1 MKRKFLSVLTII
13 CFVSIILIPIGI
25 CFMWFSTQWKKRIKI
40 LLTSVLSA
48 LYIALIVIFLLLEPS
63 YNTSGVTLPL
73 SYNKGYT
80 AFESNNASTKKP
92 AEKKST
98 DLKSSTSTL
107 DDIIDNPKA
116 ASKLP
121 RKITKAKGGKN
132 SRFVYLL
139 AVILLMLYLIIRR
152 NLKSS
157 KKADYEN
164 PYVDTNLYKLPLADD
179 AKMPMVHFLHL
190 QPNAGEKILFA
201 TETNQQG
208 NEGSF
213 VVTNQRVIILNKEE
227 NSEFPLKVLEAVSSV
242 SNNVMLLTSGSRK
255 YYIFM
260 HESQLKYALA
270 VVRWAYKKIETN

>member
-1 MKRKFLSVLTII
+1 MKRKFLSILTIA
-13 CFVSIILIPIGI
+13 CFASIILIPIGI
-25 CFMWFSTQWKKRIKI
+25 CLMWFSTEWKKRIKI

-48 LYIALIVIFLLLEPS
+48 LYITLIVLFLLLEPS
-63 YNTSGVTLPL
+63 YNTGGITLPY
-73 SYNKGYT
+73 SYEKGYT
-80 AFESNNASTKKP
+80 AFDDNTASLKK
-92 AEKKST
+92 ATQKKNPEY
-98 DLKSSTSTL
+98 KSSSSPL
-107 DDIIDNPKA
+107 DDIVDNPNPS
-116 ASKLP
+116 SKMP
-121 RKITKAKGGKN
+121 RKIAKSKDGQN
-132 SRFVYLL
+132 SRFVYIL
-139 AVILLMLYLIIRR
+139 AVIILMLYLIIRR

-157 KKADYEN
+157 KKTDYEN

-179 AKMPMVHFLHL
+179 AKMPMVHFLHI
-190 QPNAGEKILFA
+190 QPQAGEKIYFA

-213 VVTNQRVIILNKEE
+213 VVTNQRVIILNREE

-255 YYIFM
+255 YYVFM